1 MRLLWYVSRRSQPS
15 TASPEVGMAFLISK
29 WARMPMTS
37 QVNGTKNGCI
47 MKNFNKIF
55 FAAVAAAFGLASCSQ
70 ELTPVEKP
78 QGNLVTVNFGAEA
91 SITCPTKATLT
102 TEDEK
107 LFTSA
112 WENGDALS
120 VKYSFDY
127 GASKETTATWSADKS
142 CFEAQMEGGNGVWIY
157 DALYP
162 TPKEVSFGS
171 ERTQNGSN
179 YNGKYDLMYG
189 SATAEGADAGKT
201 ADGKNIV
208 FKMTRQTAVAYFH
221 LTGTLDED
229 VVSAKLSVEGDGAYI
244 STSDVKA
251 NEDYAKGYVFTE
263 TEGVASKEI
272 NLTFDAGTAPK
283 ASDFKLWFNVL
294 PTKYTKMTL
303 TVETAGHTMTISRAA
318 ADMYEAGKLYK
329 VVKAIPAEKWVKKEA
344 AVEIYNIITSETELE
359 DGNYVICMAL
369 NSDLKNR
376 QYLGNE
382 KGTKPSTKAIVEKEG
397 ITISADLTQ
406 ISVDPTKMKLAQWS
420 FKKTTD
426 GFSISS
432 CSDASL
438 GLGTTASNDGLTIQN
453 TYFGKSWIISF
464 DSTVAAWKLKY
475 KDTRRFLNVYSLE
488 NPRTY
493 TNETT
498 NANGKIFL
506 YKEGTPKTALETPA
520 NLQVSAAKV
529 VSWDAV
535 SGAASYEVTI
545 GKDVFTSET
554 TSYDAA
560 AVPDEY
566 YDVAVVAIP
575 TDKENYKNSAAA
587 TLGGAKFGTPT
598 LATPT
603 LKEGVV
609 DGASI
614 SVSWT
619 VDERAT
625 AGYNCELFKGEVKV
639 GEGQIVNA
647 GTVTFTGLDAET
659 AYVVKVN
666 AVAVE
671 GTKAYAA
678 SPVATLEV
686 TTKAATATANDGSL
700 ERPYTAAEAIA
711 AIDANTGLTGK
722 YVKGIVKA
730 APSFDARYNSLTYDI
745 ESGAKTLNIY
755 SGKDLGNAG
764 FVGAEDLKAG
774 DEVVVFGNLKKYN
787 KVYELDK
794 NNYLISING
803 ETQIYRGLAVSA
815 PKTAFTVGD
824 AFEFGGKALQV
835 WRGKADVDVTASAT
849 FSGYNMSTEGKQTVT
864 VTVGEESVTY
874 EINVRAAGAETP
886 KTYTLQFGSEYNGAK
901 ANGYSNNWSVTCDGF
916 TWKMTNWNNNNNGWT
931 YVKAGPKG
939 NTNAHAKIET
949 AAAMPEAISKI
960 SITIDKVENGSITSI
975 VLKSSSTNDF
985 TAGTV
990 IEKKSSVGQ
999 GEVVF
1004 EIPSPQNG
1012 LYYQLDFTLNNT
1024 TPSGK
1029 KGTNGVAQVSKVV
1042 YTNN

>member
-1 MRLLWYVSRRSQPS
+1 
-15 TASPEVGMAFLISK
+15 MAFLISK

-112 WENGDALS
+112 WDDGDALS
-120 VKYSFDY
+120 VKYSNDNETN
-127 GASKETTATWSADKS
+127 GATTSGVVSATWTTDH
-142 CFEAQMEGGNGVWIY
+142 FEAKMPEYHGMWDYNVVYPEPDAEGVV
-157 DALYP
+157 D
-162 TPKEVSFGS
+162 FGS
-171 ERTQNGSN
+171 ARTQKGNA
-179 YNGKYDLMYG
+179 YNSKYDLMKG
-189 SATAEGADAGKT
+189 SAIAEGADAGKT
-201 ADGKNIV
+201 VDGKNIV
-208 FKMTRQTAVAYFH
+208 FNMTRQTAVAYFH
-221 LTGTLDED
+221 LTGTLDEEM
-229 VVSAKLSVEGDGAYI
+229 VSAKLSVTDGKIASSSVKLSSHTTGFDL
-244 STSDVKA
+244 STKDL
-251 NEDYAKGYVFTE
+251 D
-263 TEGVASKEI
+263 EI
-272 NLTFDAGTAPK
+272 TITFDEGTAPK
-283 ASDFKLWFNVL
+283 ASDFQLWFNVL

-303 TVETAGHTMTISRAA
+303 TVETTGHTMTISRNTPEK
-318 ADMYEAGKLYK
+318 DEYVAGNLYK
-329 VVKAIPAEKWVKKEA
+329 VVKAIPAEKWVSKA
-344 AVEIYNIITSETELE
+344 AYTGGDLVFDFKTVQPKGWPTTSTTASEGTYKYAINGVDYSFIHGTGIYCAGTTPTSAYLMIAKSSSLGLPAIMGYRLVKVVGT
-359 DGNYVICMAL
+359 L
-369 NSDLKNR
+369 NDTGS
-376 QYLGNE
+376 
-382 KGTKPSTKAIVEKEG
+382 PSTKA
-397 ITISADLTQ
+397 Q
-406 ISVDPTKMKLAQWS
+406 ISITNGTDVVSGGTAQTWNTKGA
-420 FKKTTD
+420 D
-426 GFSISS
+426 
-432 CSDASL
+432 
-438 GLGTTASNDGLTIQN
+438 
-453 TYFGKSWIISF
+453 Y
-464 DSTVAAWKLKY
+464 
-475 KDTRRFLNVYSLE
+475 
-488 NPRTY
+488 TY
-493 TNETT
+493 TLTETEENT
-498 NANGKIFL
+498 IYYLSVSSTANCQMIKL
-506 YKEGTPKTALETPA
+506 VLSYEPATPKTALETPA
-520 NLQVSAAKV
+520 NLAVSAAKV

-535 SGAASYEVTI
+535 SGAASYELTI
-545 GKDVFTSET
+545 GKDIFTSET
-554 TSYDAA
+554 NSYDAT
-560 AVPDEY
+560 AVVDDY

-575 TDKENYKNSAAA
+575 SDKENYKNSAAA

-864 VTVGEESVTY
+864 VTVGEETVTY

-886 KTYTLQFGSEYNGAK
+886 KTYTLQFGSEYNGAE

-916 TWKMTNWNNNNNGWT
+916 TWKMTNWNNYNNGWT

-939 NTNAHAKIET
+939 NTKAHAMIET
-949 AAAMPEAISKI
+949 AAMPEAISKI
-960 SITIDKVENGSITSI
+960 SITIDAVTNGNITSI
-975 VLKSSSTNDF
+975 VLKSSPTNDF
-985 TAGTV
+985 TSGTT
-990 IEKKSSVGQ
+990 IETKSSITTE

-1004 EIPSPQNG
+1004 NIPSPQNG

-1024 TPSGK
+1024 TSGK
-1029 KGTNGVAQVSKVV
+1029 KAKNGVAQVSKVV
-1042 YTNN
+1042 YTNF

>member
-1 MRLLWYVSRRSQPS
+1 
-15 TASPEVGMAFLISK
+15 
-29 WARMPMTS
+29 
-37 QVNGTKNGCI
+37 

-120 VKYSFDY
+120 VKYSNDNKTA
-127 GASKETTATWSADKS
+127 GATTSGVVSATWTTDH
-142 CFEAQMEGGNGVWIY
+142 FEAKMPEYHGMWDYNVVYPEPDAEGVV
-157 DALYP
+157 D
-162 TPKEVSFGS
+162 FGS
-171 ERTQNGSN
+171 ARTQKGNA
-179 YNGKYDLMYG
+179 YNSKYDLMKG
-189 SATAEGADAGKT
+189 SAIAEGADAGKT
-201 ADGKNIV
+201 AAGENIV
-208 FKMTRQTAVAYFH
+208 FNMKRQTAVAYFH
-221 LTGTLDED
+221 LKSALDEE
-229 VVSAKLSVEGDGAYI
+229 VVSAKLSVTDGKIASSSVKLSSHTTGFDL
-244 STSDVKA
+244 STKDL
-251 NEDYAKGYVFTE
+251 D
-263 TEGVASKEI
+263 EI
-272 NLTFDAGTAPK
+272 TITFDEGTAPK
-283 ASDFKLWFNVL
+283 ASDFQLWFNVL

-303 TVETAGHTMTISRAA
+303 AVETTGHTMTISRNTPEK
-318 ADMYEAGKLYK
+318 DEYVAGNLYK
-329 VVKAIPAEKWVKKEA
+329 VVKAIPAEKWVSKA
-344 AVEIYNIITSETELE
+344 AYTGGDLVFDFKTVQPKGWPTTSTTASEGTYKYAINGVDYSFIHGTGIYCAGTTPTSAYLMIAKSSSLGLPAIMGYRLVKVVGT
-359 DGNYVICMAL
+359 L
-369 NSDLKNR
+369 NDTGS
-376 QYLGNE
+376 
-382 KGTKPSTKAIVEKEG
+382 PSTKA
-397 ITISADLTQ
+397 Q
-406 ISVDPTKMKLAQWS
+406 ISITNGTDVVSGGTAQTWNTKGA
-420 FKKTTD
+420 D
-426 GFSISS
+426 
-432 CSDASL
+432 
-438 GLGTTASNDGLTIQN
+438 
-453 TYFGKSWIISF
+453 Y
-464 DSTVAAWKLKY
+464 
-475 KDTRRFLNVYSLE
+475 
-488 NPRTY
+488 TY
-493 TNETT
+493 TLTETEENT
-498 NANGKIFL
+498 IYYLSVSSTANCQMIKL
-506 YKEGTPKTALETPA
+506 VLSYESATPKTALETPA
-520 NLQVSAAKV
+520 NLAVSAAKV

-535 SGAASYEVTI
+535 SGAASYELTI

-554 TSYDAA
+554 NSYDAT
-560 AVPDEY
+560 AVVDDY

-575 TDKENYKNSAAA
+575 SDKENYKNSAAA

-614 SVSWT
+614 SVSWA

-730 APSFDARYNSLTYDI
+730 APSFNATYSSLTYDI

-874 EINVRAAGAETP
+874 EINVRAAGAAAEPTTVT
-886 KTYTLQFGSEYNGAK
+886 KTMDSIVTENKYTISSGSDIGTKQNPLKIDDVIELSSTG
-901 ANGYSNNWSVTCDGF
+901 G
-916 TWKMTNWNNNNNGWT
+916 
-931 YVKAGPKG
+931 G
-939 NTNAHAKIET
+939 NTGSFWGTSPNIDWRCYEVT
-949 AAAMPEAISKI
+949 NSVVKI
-960 SITIDKVENGSITSI
+960 SAKEGY
-975 VLKSSSTNDF
+975 
-985 TAGTV
+985 V
-990 IEKKSSVGQ
+990 IEK
-999 GEVVF
+999 
-1004 EIPSPQNG
+1004 
-1012 LYYQLDFTLNNT
+1012 FTLTFKTGNNGT
-1024 TPSGK
+1024 LDGGNIESGTAYNVNAQSVSYKIGHSSGK
-1029 KGTNGVAQVSKVV
+1029 KNGQIRVTAISVTYKQQ
-1042 YTNN
+1042 

>member
-1 MRLLWYVSRRSQPS
+1 
-15 TASPEVGMAFLISK
+15 
-29 WARMPMTS
+29 MTS

-102 TEDEK
+102 TLDEK

-120 VKYSFDY
+120 VKYSNDNKTA
-127 GASKETTATWSADKS
+127 GATTSGVVSATWTTDH
-142 CFEAQMEGGNGVWIY
+142 FEAKMPEYHGMWDYNVVYPEPDAEGVV
-157 DALYP
+157 D
-162 TPKEVSFGS
+162 FGS
-171 ERTQNGSN
+171 ARTQKGNA
-179 YNGKYDLMYG
+179 YNSKYDLMKG
-189 SATAEGADAGKT
+189 SAIAEGADAGKT
-201 ADGKNIV
+201 VDGKNIV
-208 FKMTRQTAVAYFH
+208 FNMTRQTAVAYFH
-221 LTGTLDED
+221 LTGTLDEE
-229 VVSAKLSVEGDGAYI
+229 VVSAKLSVTDGKIASSSVKLSSHTTGFDL
-244 STSDVKA
+244 STKDL
-251 NEDYAKGYVFTE
+251 D
-263 TEGVASKEI
+263 EI
-272 NLTFDAGTAPK
+272 TITFDEGTAPN
-283 ASDFKLWFNVL
+283 ASDFQLWFNVL

-303 TVETAGHTMTISRAA
+303 TVETTGHTMTISRNTPEK
-318 ADMYEAGKLYK
+318 DEYVAGNLYK
-329 VVKAIPAEKWVKKEA
+329 VVKAIPAEKWVSKA
-344 AVEIYNIITSETELE
+344 AYTGGDLVFDFKTVQPKGWPTTSTTASEGTYKYAINGVDYSFIHGTGIYCAGTTPTSAYLMIAKSSSLGLPAIMGYRLVKVVGT
-359 DGNYVICMAL
+359 L
-369 NSDLKNR
+369 NDTGS
-376 QYLGNE
+376 
-382 KGTKPSTKAIVEKEG
+382 PSTKA
-397 ITISADLTQ
+397 Q
-406 ISVDPTKMKLAQWS
+406 ISITNGTDVVSGGTAQTWNTKGA
-420 FKKTTD
+420 D
-426 GFSISS
+426 
-432 CSDASL
+432 
-438 GLGTTASNDGLTIQN
+438 
-453 TYFGKSWIISF
+453 Y
-464 DSTVAAWKLKY
+464 
-475 KDTRRFLNVYSLE
+475 
-488 NPRTY
+488 TY
-493 TNETT
+493 TLTETEENT
-498 NANGKIFL
+498 IYYLSVSSTANCQMIKL
-506 YKEGTPKTALETPA
+506 VLSYEPATPKTALETPA
-520 NLQVSAAKV
+520 NLAVSAAKV

-535 SGAASYEVTI
+535 SGAASYELTI

-554 TSYDAA
+554 NSYDAT
-560 AVPDEY
+560 AVVDDY

-575 TDKENYKNSAAA
+575 SDKENYKNSAAA

-603 LKEGVV
+603 LKDGVV

-639 GEGQIVNA
+639 GDGQIVNA

-864 VTVGEESVTY
+864 VTVGEETVTY
-874 EINVRAAGAETP
+874 EINVRAAGGIDYSKE
-886 KTYTLQFGSEYNGAK
+886 YTSNVESLNKKVKIGNVEYDAFQVGT
-901 ANGYSNNWSVTCDGF
+901 SNNAGAFSFNVPAGTTKLHLHVVGWKGEGGKTHSIKTSVGTISSTSITTVADAGA
-916 TWKMTNWNNNNNGWT
+916 NNNSPFTLSKTDYSGKDYYFEFT
-931 YVKAGPKG
+931 L
-939 NTNAHAKIET
+939 TNITTEST
-949 AAAMPEAISKI
+949 
-960 SITIDKVENGSITSI
+960 ITISNSAR
-975 VLKSSSTNDF
+975 KSR
-985 TAGTV
+985 
-990 IEKKSSVGQ
+990 
-999 GEVVF
+999 
-1004 EIPSPQNG
+1004 
-1012 LYYQLDFTLNNT
+1012 
-1024 TPSGK
+1024 
-1029 KGTNGVAQVSKVV
+1029 GVYFGINAE
-1042 YTNN
+1042 

>member
-1 MRLLWYVSRRSQPS
+1 
-15 TASPEVGMAFLISK
+15 MAFLISK

-91 SITCPTKATLT
+91 SIEPATKATLT
-102 TEDEK
+102 TEDELTFK
-107 LFTSA
+107 SA

-120 VKYSFDY
+120 VEYISP
-127 GASKETTATWSADKS
+127 ETADNKIITATWNGTS
-142 CFEAQMEGGNGVWIY
+142 FEAKGLPNETGAWDYTACYPKPDEKDNHIDFGANRTQKGNAYNSIY
-157 DALYP
+157 DVMIGNKS
-162 TPKEVSFGS
+162 TK
-171 ERTQNGSN
+171 N
-179 YNGKYDLMYG
+179 
-189 SATAEGADAGKT
+189 SAAGK
-201 ADGKNIV
+201 DDEGNDIV
-208 FKMTRQTAVAYFH
+208 FNMDRKTAVAYFH
-221 LTGTLDED
+221 LTGGPADEEL
-229 VVSAKLSVEGDGAYI
+229 VSAKLSVADGFIASQHAYI
-244 STSDVKA
+244 SNFTFA
-251 NEDYAKGYVFTE
+251 PTEDLTE
-263 TEGVASKEI
+263 ITI
-272 NLTFDAGTAPK
+272 TFPEKAPK
-283 ASDFKLWFNVL
+283 ASDFQLWFNVL

-303 TVETAGHTMTISRAA
+303 TVETANHTMTISRNTPEI
-318 ADMYEAGKLYK
+318 DEYVAGNLYK
-329 VVKAIPAEKWVKKEA
+329 VFKAIPAEKWVKKGGDTP
-344 AVEIYNIITSETELE
+344 V
-359 DGNYVICMAL
+359 V
-369 NSDLKNR
+369 
-376 QYLGNE
+376 
-382 KGTKPSTKAIVEKEG
+382 
-397 ITISADLTQ
+397 
-406 ISVDPTKMKLAQWS
+406 
-420 FKKTTD
+420 
-426 GFSISS
+426 
-432 CSDASL
+432 
-438 GLGTTASNDGLTIQN
+438 
-453 TYFGKSWIISF
+453 KSWIATDLADITATDEVVITMAKEGKVYAMTS
-464 DSTVAAWKLKY
+464 DNGTKSNPKAVLVTVKDGELTETPANNLVWNIANDKENLTIYPKGQTDKWLYSASSTDVKVG
-475 KDTRRFLNVYSLE
+475 NS
-488 NPRTY
+488 
-493 TNETT
+493 TT
-498 NANGKIFL
+498 NKIFTL
-506 YKEGTPKTALETPA
+506 DAQTKYLKNTGTSRYLGVYNSQDWRCYKSTSTNIDNQTLCFYVKGTPKTALETPA
-520 NLQVSAAKV
+520 NLAVSAAKV

-535 SGAASYEVTI
+535 SGAASYELTI

-554 TSYDAA
+554 NSYDAT
-560 AVPDEY
+560 AVVDDY

-614 SVSWT
+614 SVSWI

-639 GEGQIVNA
+639 GGGQIVNA

-700 ERPYTAAEAIA
+700 EHPYTAAEAIA

-730 APSFDARYNSLTYDI
+730 APSFDARFSSLTYDI

-774 DEVVVFGNLKKYN
+774 DEVVVLGDLQNFNGKYQVN
-787 KVYELDK
+787 K

-803 ETQIYRGLAVSA
+803 ETQIYRGLAVSGQ
-815 PKTAFTVGD
+815 KTAFTVGD

-864 VTVGEESVTY
+864 VTVGEETVTY
-874 EINVRAAGAETP
+874 EINVRAAGGIDYSKEYTSNVESLNKKVKIGNVEYDAFQVGTNKNAGAFSFNVPAGTTKLHLHVVGWKGEGG
-886 KTYTLQFGSEYNGAK
+886 KTHSIKTSVGTISSTSITTVADAGA
-901 ANGYSNNWSVTCDGF
+901 
-916 TWKMTNWNNNNNGWT
+916 NNNSPFTLSKTDYSGKDYYFEFT
-931 YVKAGPKG
+931 L
-939 NTNAHAKIET
+939 TNITTEST
-949 AAAMPEAISKI
+949 
-960 SITIDKVENGSITSI
+960 ITISNSAG
-975 VLKSSSTNDF
+975 KSR
-985 TAGTV
+985 
-990 IEKKSSVGQ
+990 
-999 GEVVF
+999 
-1004 EIPSPQNG
+1004 
-1012 LYYQLDFTLNNT
+1012 
-1024 TPSGK
+1024 
-1029 KGTNGVAQVSKVV
+1029 GVYFGINAE
-1042 YTNN
+1042 

>member
-1 MRLLWYVSRRSQPS
+1 
-15 TASPEVGMAFLISK
+15 MAFLISK

-112 WENGDALS
+112 WDDGDALS
-120 VKYSFDY
+120 VKYSNDNETN
-127 GASKETTATWSADKS
+127 GATTSGVVSATWTTDH
-142 CFEAQMEGGNGVWIY
+142 FEAKMPEYHGMWDYNVVYPEPDAEGVV
-157 DALYP
+157 D
-162 TPKEVSFGS
+162 FGS
-171 ERTQNGSN
+171 ARTQKGNA
-179 YNGKYDLMYG
+179 YNSKYDLMKG
-189 SATAEGADAGKT
+189 SAIAEGADAGKT
-201 ADGKNIV
+201 VDGKNIV
-208 FKMTRQTAVAYFH
+208 FNMTRQTAVAYFH
-221 LTGTLDED
+221 LTGTLDEE
-229 VVSAKLSVEGDGAYI
+229 VVSAKLSVTDGKIASSSVKLSSHTTGFDL
-244 STSDVKA
+244 STKDL
-251 NEDYAKGYVFTE
+251 D
-263 TEGVASKEI
+263 EI
-272 NLTFDAGTAPK
+272 TITFDEGTAPK
-283 ASDFKLWFNVL
+283 ASDFQLWFNVL

-303 TVETAGHTMTISRAA
+303 TVETTGHTMTISRNTPEK
-318 ADMYEAGKLYK
+318 DEYVAGNLYK
-329 VVKAIPAEKWVKKEA
+329 VVKAIPAEKWVSKA
-344 AVEIYNIITSETELE
+344 AYTGGDLVFDFKTVQPKGWPTTSTTASEGTYKYAINGVDYSFIHGTGIYCAGTTPTSAYLMIAKSSSLGLPAIMGYRLVKVVGT
-359 DGNYVICMAL
+359 L
-369 NSDLKNR
+369 NDTGS
-376 QYLGNE
+376 
-382 KGTKPSTKAIVEKEG
+382 PSTKA
-397 ITISADLTQ
+397 Q
-406 ISVDPTKMKLAQWS
+406 ISITNGTDVVSGGTAQTWNTKGA
-420 FKKTTD
+420 D
-426 GFSISS
+426 
-432 CSDASL
+432 
-438 GLGTTASNDGLTIQN
+438 
-453 TYFGKSWIISF
+453 Y
-464 DSTVAAWKLKY
+464 
-475 KDTRRFLNVYSLE
+475 
-488 NPRTY
+488 TY
-493 TNETT
+493 TLTETEENT
-498 NANGKIFL
+498 IYYLSVSSTANCQMIKL
-506 YKEGTPKTALETPA
+506 VLSYEPATPKTALETPA
-520 NLQVSAAKV
+520 NLAVSAAKV

-535 SGAASYEVTI
+535 SGAASYELTI
-545 GKDVFTSET
+545 GKDIFTSET
-554 TSYDAA
+554 NSYDAT
-560 AVPDEY
+560 AVVDDY

-575 TDKENYKNSAAA
+575 SDKENYKNSAAA

-864 VTVGEESVTY
+864 VTVGEETVTY

-975 VLKSSSTNDF
+975 VLKSSTTDDF
-985 TAGTV
+985 TSGTT
-990 IEKKSSVGQ
+990 IETKTSVQQ

-1004 EIPSPQNG
+1004 SIPSPQNG

-1024 TPSGK
+1024 TSNDK
-1029 KGTNGVAQVSKVV
+1029 KGKNGVAQVSKVV